1 MRRHTRRLFPIPI
14 KLLIWI
20 NGIWRSVKGNRNCLG
35 CTQRKKSRNAITRT
49 GIVPAAATVKMKR
62 ISRTT
67 CGTVHDVHFARYANF
82 FPTAIQ
88 LRHRVLPCGTN
99 GGSRSLSLFPALQHN
114 PFDLRRQHR

>member
-35 CTQRKKSRNAITRT
+35 STQRKKSRNAITRT
-49 GIVPAAATVKMKR
+49 GIVPAAATAKMKR

-82 FPTAIQ
+82 PDSYSVAPPCLTVWNQWRLAKPTAF
-88 LRHRVLPCGTN
+88 
-99 GGSRSLSLFPALQHN
+99 SRSLA
-114 PFDLRRQHR
+114 